1 MSINIIK
8 NKNGEVK
15 MFLQVHDELLFEV
28 DEKMI
33 EKITD
38 EIKKIMENVVELK
51 VPLLVD
57 SKFGKNWGEMK

>member
-8 NKNGEVK
+8 YKNGEVK
-15 MFLQVHDELLFEV
+15 MLLQVHDELLFEV

-33 EKITD
+33 
-38 EIKKIMENVVELK
+38 KKIMENVVNLK

-57 SKFGKNWGEMK
+57 SKFGKNWGEME